1 LDQSLDLADLLLLLQ
16 SSLHAWLFFLKLNSV
31 DENLHLLLEHFN
43 LMQIDFYLVCFLT
56 DLLDLRQVR
65 HAVFQSDKCQ
75 FVLRHVVLSMDDRL
89 IKILDLHSLDYFRV
103 KLVLISVALALL
115 KA

>member
-1 LDQSLDLADLLLLLQ
+1 
-16 SSLHAWLFFLKLNSV
+16 
-31 DENLHLLLEHFN
+31 
-43 LMQIDFYLVCFLT
+43 MQIDFDLVCFLT

-65 HAVFQSDKCQ
+65 HAVFQSGKCQ

-89 IKILDLHSLDYFRV
+89 IKILDLHSLNDVRV